1 MEKKYK
7 IYINNSALQGAPLAA
22 LPVRSIAPSF
32 NDGTSDSPTKNPV
45 YYFGV
50 SLNNAIFAGEWNDK
64 AYSELCLILKY
75 IEDETVCYERLR
87 EERFGGK
94 TENDKIRRSV
104 VFLLGGSRS
113 TSAAFRAS
121 GKGVPSS
128 PVDGDAGIVRA
139 FAEYRYCWHDKAI
152 DYIRRFGAKF
162 HAKGKEARVYLSKD
176 ESFVYKIKN
185 DVSND
190 LLKFFDE
197 IINHNILFPAT
208 EYVILGFGLDERG
221 RFCAILKQDAVKGRP
236 ATLKEIEKH
245 FLERGFEKISD
256 FAYKKGDY
264 IVSDLKPSNVVYSK
278 GKCFVIDCF
287 AQTLF
292 DFDNNFY
299 INNSTLQGI
308 FNNAP
313 LQSPALGELIYQDFI
328 NQNISLEDARKLQA
342 KINAEYKKYK
352 DHPTKSNTYFTRS
365 VAIKANIDHLQSAVS
380 PLLLAELRLAA
391 LHLGAHL
398 GATNL
403 EMQSAELDIVLQAR
417 AIAQNGESL
426 RQRFDSL
433 VELYDNQRT
442 IRPTDT
448 KSKLLQQYSTPC
460 PLAFL
465 ASEYVKQYGKDC
477 QYFEPSAGNGMLTIS
492 LPQNA
497 VWVNELDEVRFE
509 NLKKQGYLVCSNQD
523 ATKKILPEH
532 FPADGII
539 TNPPFASLPKDEQIT
554 VNGFTLATLD
564 YKMAYIALEQMK
576 DYGRA
581 AVIVG
586 GKMFDN
592 YWKPLKNTDKKVLF
606 GQWKVFLGWLYAA
619 YNVEDLIYIGGD
631 YIYRKQ
637 GTTYPVVLILINGR
651 RVPFSTEHKPDYI
664 YDPLKNEIVTTYD
677 QLFTR
682 VAPTI
687 QHHTPDAS
695 VPSITPSFNDG
706 NAPISPLL
714 TKELELAKLFYKQ
727 KDNFLFYAHNDKIF
741 IQPTKNPKGARSGF
755 WLPFA
760 KYDGD
765 DQTLSQT
772 EILKQGISFFNQC
785 YPNGIVDVFLL
796 SFKDGIGASKLYKK
810 SSYRDYEYVMLDD
823 RRDRFDL
830 AVTNP
835 AEYIALVQKGREML
849 YGGTF
854 TGKKS
859 TSRTGKD
866 HLDGKDATEKMLQ
879 EQFGFKSVVHQ
890 VKITQK
896 DYQALMNNTY
906 NAFMDL
912 AEICGIKN
920 PKVLAHKS
928 TLSLNLAAK
937 ASGNAYAYYSPKY
950 LSLNL
955 TRKEGSGT
963 LAHEWFHSLDHWLGT
978 MYGYRTNEY
987 GYKYLTNDTFGQQY
1001 PNKALYKAVR
1011 HWVLVMEEQL
1021 SMYEKSKAAD
1031 KRKKRKYWSKP
1042 IEMAA
1047 RCFECYCLKK
1057 LAEKGLKND
1066 FLVEDRLDSSVYPSP
1081 EDEAKVIKCFDDLFA
1096 ALNEYSQDGENFL
1109 YGSSPEIP
1117 EIENTVS
1124 SELIAQ
1130 IPATEDDRRKFLTS
1144 ELQRFEGTEIYSKYF
1159 NQNVI
1164 VLKKSLSEI
1173 TKWAAKSKES
1183 VIAALNLDGVV
1194 ANATKVNEDNP
1205 KPNKKTK
1212 EFYFNKMYEMR
1223 CNIKGVGT
1231 AKLMVGERKNGKKI
1245 TYCITA
1251 LRI

>member
-1 MEKKYK
+1 M
-7 IYINNSALQGAPLAA
+7 N
-22 LPVRSIAPSF
+22 
-32 NDGTSDSPTKNPV
+32 
-45 YYFGV
+45 
-50 SLNNAIFAGEWNDK
+50 
-64 AYSELCLILKY
+64 
-75 IEDETVCYERLR
+75 
-87 EERFGGK
+87 
-94 TENDKIRRSV
+94 KIRKPYLFYQRLCSECGV
-104 VFLLGGSRS
+104 HP
-113 TSAAFRAS
+113 RAN
-121 GKGVPSS
+121 
-128 PVDGDAGIVRA
+128 
-139 FAEYRYCWHDKAI
+139 
-152 DYIRRFGAKF
+152 
-162 HAKGKEARVYLSKD
+162 
-176 ESFVYKIKN
+176 FV
-185 DVSND
+185 
-190 LLKFFDE
+190 
-197 IINHNILFPAT
+197 
-208 EYVILGFGLDERG
+208 
-221 RFCAILKQDAVKGRP
+221 
-236 ATLKEIEKH
+236 
-245 FLERGFEKISD
+245 
-256 FAYKKGDY
+256 
-264 IVSDLKPSNVVYSK
+264 
-278 GKCFVIDCF
+278 
-287 AQTLF
+287 
-292 DFDNNFY
+292 
-299 INNSTLQGI
+299 
-308 FNNAP
+308 
-313 LQSPALGELIYQDFI
+313 
-328 NQNISLEDARKLQA
+328 
-342 KINAEYKKYK
+342 
-352 DHPTKSNTYFTRS
+352 TY
-365 VAIKANIDHLQSAVS
+365 NY
-380 PLLLAELRLAA
+380 PLLQTELRLAA
-391 LHLGAHL
+391 LHLAAHL
-398 GATNL
+398 SAIPENPIQNFQQKIWKDGFNSVSLRQLDNIIIGIQNGHIQSNFGILDRYGRPCNQKIAVRAAIITRGEDGSGKAQSANQQYAQTRHSRQSRIRRQTELLTEFAILSGCWLNKDFEEQPEIAVSLNGKKYKFLAKGAENRVYDSGEKDEQRKVIKIIDIPEDWEHIFYDDVAEIFERILIHNCLFPNSILNIVGFADDGVFKVVLEQFYFKGTPPTDSEIDKYIRGKVGTLKPVMDFYLADGIYLGDFHDKNVIKDDDGNIIVIDDMLAFDDNALQGFMLSDTYYIDEKELSKVNVSLAGATNL

-426 RQRFDSL
+426 RQRFDRL

-523 ATKKILPEH
+523 ATKKILPEY

-576 DYGRA
+576 DHGRA

-592 YWKPLKNTDKKVLF
+592 YWKPLKDTDKKVLF

-687 QHHTPDAS
+687 QHHTPDAP

-706 NAPISPLL
+706 NPTPDTAPSPLL
-714 TKELELAKLFYKQ
+714 TSELELAKVFFKQ
-727 KDNFLFYAHNDKIF
+727 KDNFLFFGHNDKIF
-741 IQPTKNPKGARSGF
+741 IQPTKNPKGAKSGF

-765 DQTLSQT
+765 DQALSQT
-772 EILKQGISFFNQC
+772 EILKKGVGFFNRC
-785 YPNGIVDVFLL
+785 YPNGVVDVFLL
-796 SFKDGIGASKLYKK
+796 SFNEGIGASKLYKK
-810 SSYRDYEYVMLDD
+810 SYRDYEYVLLDD
-823 RRDRFDL
+823 TRKPWDI
-830 AVTNP
+830 AINNP
-835 AEYIALVQKGREML
+835 DEYISLVQKGREML

-859 TSRTGKD
+859 THRTGKA

-937 ASGNAYAYYSPKY
+937 ASGDAYAYYSPKY

-987 GYKYLTNDTFGQQY
+987 GYKYLTNDSFSQQY
-1001 PNKALYKAVR
+1001 PNKALYEAVR
-1011 HWVLVMEEQL
+1011 HWVLVMEGQL

-1042 IEMAA
+1042 LEMSA

-1066 FLVEDRLDSSVYPSP
+1066 FLVEDRLDESVYPSP

-1124 SELIAQ
+1124 ADLIAQ

-1183 VIAALNLDGVV
+1183 IIAALNIDGVV

-1205 KPNKKTK
+1205 KPNKQTK
-1212 EFYFNKMYEMR
+1212 EFYFNKMYEMH
-1223 CNIKGVGT
+1223 CDIKGVGT